1 MMRVEAL
8 VRRTPVTVSAS
19 TTIKQAAE
27 VFARE
32 KIGLLVVASSISPVK
47 AEAVLSERDVVRAIA
62 AGVQLT
68 SQLDSIST
76 KKLIS
81 VKRSD
86 PVSKAVRLMMQNNI
100 RHLVVEND
108 DGTLFGVLSIRDFLR
123 EEKLLQGF
131 LREESED
138 VHGMD

>member
-1 MMRVEAL
+1 MRVEAL
-8 VRRTPVTVSAS
+8 VRRTPVTISSSA
-19 TTIKQAAE
+19 TIRQAAE

-47 AEAVLSERDVVRAIA
+47 AEAVISERDVVRAVA
-62 AGVQLT
+62 KGTAL
-68 SQLDSIST
+68 SAQLDSIAT
-76 KKLIS
+76 KKLVS

-86 PVSKAVRLMMQNNI
+86 RASKAVKMMMDNAI

-108 DGTLFGVLSIRDFLR
+108 DGTLFGVLSIRDFFR
-123 EEKLLQGF
+123 EDKLLRGF
-131 LREESED
+131 LQDEAED